1 MTLKQAFMMWSM
13 APRNIALANNCRDA
27 VNKILMKKY
36 NDIELEQ
43 ITETFARRVFCKSN
57 ESKEM
62 KIKAASIL
70 VYVLS
75 WGGDHGYCQRPTFTY
90 EVAASTPEEKPA
102 EPMCKVK
109 PEALAKRKEELAKR
123 ENTDIMEK
131 EEKKEVVK
139 PREVVQLDPNTLRVL
154 RTFPSANAAETA
166 LGCSNIRRAI
176 DRSSMSG
183 GYYWTYPGYELNFK
197 PAKRKGAGRPSK
209 PKKISV
215 SPQKPVV
222 VNTEAAKP
230 AIQSYSD
237 DALIAEMKR
246 RGWKGNI
253 TMTITIDL

>member
-1 MTLKQAFMMWSM
+1 MTLKQAFTMWSM
-13 APRNIALANNCRDA
+13 APRNIALAKNCRDA
-27 VNKILMKKY
+27 VNKILMRKY

-43 ITETFARRVFCKSN
+43 ITETFARRVFSQSN

-62 KIKAASIL
+62 KVKAASIL

-90 EVAASTPEEKPA
+90 EVAASTPDVKPE

-176 DRSSMSG
+176 DRNSMSG
-183 GYYWTYPGYELNFK
+183 GYYWTYPGYETNFK
-197 PAKRKGAGRPSK
+197 PAKKRGAGRPSR
-209 PKKISV
+209 PKNISV
-215 SPQKPVV
+215 SQKKPAV
-222 VNTEAAKP
+222 VNSEVAKP
-230 AIQSYSD
+230 SIQSFSD
-237 DALIAEMKR
+237 EAIIAEIKR

-253 TMTITIDL
+253 TMTVTIDL

>member
-1 MTLKQAFMMWSM
+1 MTLKQTFTMWSM
-13 APRNIALANNCRDA
+13 APRNIALAKNCRDA

-43 ITETFARRVFCKSN
+43 ITETFARRVFSQSN

-62 KIKAASIL
+62 KVKAASIL

-131 EEKKEVVK
+131 EEKKEASK
-139 PREVVQLDPNTLRVL
+139 PKEVVQLDPNTLRVL

-183 GYYWTYPGYELNFK
+183 GYYWTYPGYEINFK
-197 PAKRKGAGRPSK
+197 PAKKKAMGRPSK
-209 PKKISV
+209 PKKTIV
-215 SPQKPVV
+215 SPQKPVA

-230 AIQSYSD
+230 SIQSFSD
-237 DALIAEMKR
+237 EAIIAEIKR

-253 TMTITIDL
+253 TMTVTIDL